1 MEKKRIVIYSLVL
14 VLALFTGYSLSGHYI
29 DSSQTVQE
37 ASNNGAPS
45 DEKIWTSN
53 EHQMFYDYLYKLSDE
68 VDYPMLSSEKSG
80 SLFKKFIDSLALDTQ
95 EVATNNALLM
105 ETMRAKNI
113 VQNVLSLY
121 VEKDIK
127 VQKYTDEIAH
137 LYGMEIKLTLDT
149 QKAAEK
155 VINAIDKNDDSYK
168 LRLKGI
174 GLMKQS
180 AAVQISVSLDLIVEE
195 GSLQYSPI
203 LMSYIE
209 NYVPSLLGY
218 FSEDGNKLLTKRI
231 LDTAEK
237 TGNESVKS
245 SLKEIAA
252 TI

>member
-1 MEKKRIVIYSLVL
+1 
-14 VLALFTGYSLSGHYI
+14 
-29 DSSQTVQE
+29 
-37 ASNNGAPS
+37 
-45 DEKIWTSN
+45 
-53 EHQMFYDYLYKLSDE
+53 
-68 VDYPMLSSEKSG
+68 
-80 SLFKKFIDSLALDTQ
+80 
-95 EVATNNALLM
+95 
-105 ETMRAKNI
+105 
-113 VQNVLSLY
+113 
-121 VEKDIK
+121 
-127 VQKYTDEIAH
+127 
-137 LYGMEIKLTLDT
+137 
-149 QKAAEK
+149 
-155 VINAIDKNDDSYK
+155 
-168 LRLKGI
+168 
-174 GLMKQS
+174 MKQS